1 MPRAVVIGI
10 HSGRRGPCS
19 AMQAPALPC
28 SVHCRERQGHMGCF
42 YLVFEDRKV
51 LALDRKCGH
60 MFSLDKKISSLE
72 GNENLQTF
80 HSGMEH
86 QCQWCRTFVYMVLGS
101 GQGSASPGYS
111 LSKVWVWPYKSLLAG
126 ISSPSCRFPQEHL
139 ASERGLLGS
148 RPCQGSLVATSAEV
162 RPHLFESFSGALE
175 HLLTSGELLTEAP
188 PYRALSYIPN
198 K

>member
-1 MPRAVVIGI
+1 MPATELKTIAEASSSQTQRQACVCLGQVLEQPPACVHMLQETLSMPRAVVIGI
-10 HSGRRGPCS
+10 HLGRRGPCS

-28 SVHCRERQGHMGCF
+28 SVQCRERQGHMGCF

-86 QCQWCRTFVYMVLGS
+86 QCQWCRTFVYTVLGS
-101 GQGSASPGYS
+101 GQGSTSSAYS

-126 ISSPSCRFPQEHL
+126 ISSPSCCFPQEHL
-139 ASERGLLGS
+139 ASEGLVG
-148 RPCQGSLVATSAEV
+148 Q
-162 RPHLFESFSGALE
+162 
-175 HLLTSGELLTEAP
+175 
-188 PYRALSYIPN
+188 
-198 K
+198 